1 MSNGESDL
9 ESHQFTDTYRA
20 DYIFGGLLNTKLGN
34 RLTGLLFLAA
44 FPLYG
49 VGSSLLV
56 TESATLGLALVLT
69 NSLVVAAI
77 GRFLQRIAAP
87 HGRAVANS
95 YLIARLVEAVLLGVS
110 GYLVYKAG
118 MADSGALYYRL
129 AMIGLGIG
137 SLPILAVLTRVEKMP
152 SWLGRFG
159 VVGYLALIFGIVAD
173 GFGAVDFGLF
183 LMIPG
188 ALFEVTF
195 AFWLII
201 YGFDP
206 VTLHET

>member
-1 MSNGESDL
+1 M
-9 ESHQFTDTYRA
+9 
-20 DYIFGGLLNTKLGN
+20 
-34 RLTGLLFLAA
+34 
-44 FPLYG
+44 
-49 VGSSLLV
+49 
-56 TESATLGLALVLT
+56 
-69 NSLVVAAI
+69 
-77 GRFLQRIAAP
+77 
-87 HGRAVANS
+87 
-95 YLIARLVEAVLLGVS
+95 LLGVS

-129 AMIGLGIG
+129 AMIGLEIG
-137 SLPILAVLTRVEKMP
+137 SLPLLAVLTRAEKMP

-159 VVGYLALIFGIVAD
+159 VVGYLALICGIAAD

-201 YGFDP
+201 VGFSCE
-206 VTLHET
+206 TLHET